1 MRKIPAPID
10 VVGQTISF
18 RPTESSDVLTGEVVS
33 TGFQWPYPKGKDG
46 QRQLLRKITVALP
59 DGRIIN
65 MNAERE
71 DIKRYRMVAEN
82 QKATM
87 TW

>member
-1 MRKIPAPID
+1 MKKIPAPID

-18 RPTESSDVLTGEVVS
+18 RPTPNSDILSGEVVKS
-33 TGFQWPYPKGKDG
+33 GFQWPYPKDKNG
-46 QRQLLRKITVALP
+46 QRQLLRKITVVLP

-71 DIKRYRMVAEN
+71 DIKRYQMVAEN

>member
-10 VVGQTISF
+10 VIGQTITF
-18 RPTESSDVLTGEVVS
+18 RPSETSDILTGEVVG
-33 TGFQWPYPKGKDG
+33 TGFQWPYPKDEKG
-46 QRQLLRKITVALP
+46 QRQLLRKITVMLP
-59 DGRIIN
+59 DGRLIN
-65 MNAERE
+65 MKAEQE

>member
-1 MRKIPAPID
+1 MKKIPAPID

-18 RPTESSDVLTGEVVS
+18 RPTPNSDILTGEVVKS
-33 TGFQWPYPKGKDG
+33 GFQWPYPKDENGLP
-46 QRQLLRKITVALP
+46 QLLQKITVILP
-59 DGRIIN
+59 DGRLIN

-71 DIKRYRMVAEN
+71 DIKRYQMVAEN

>member
-1 MRKIPAPID
+1 MKKIPAPID
-10 VVGQTISF
+10 VVGQTITF
-18 RPTESSDVLTGEVVS
+18 RPTENSDILTGEVIE
-33 TGFQWPYPKGKDG
+33 TGFQWPYPKDENGLRK
-46 QRQLLRKITVALP
+46 LLRKITVILP

>member
-10 VVGQTISF
+10 TVGSTISF
-18 RPTESSDVLTGEVVS
+18 RPSENSDVLTGEVVNV
-33 TGFQWPYPKGKDG
+33 GFQWPYPKDKNG
-46 QRQLLRKITVALP
+46 QRQLLKKITVALP

-65 MNAERE
+65 MNAEQE

>member
-1 MRKIPAPID
+1 MNKIPAPID

-18 RPTESSDVLTGEVVS
+18 RPTESSDVLKGEVVS

-46 QRQLLRKITVALP
+46 QRQLLRKITVMLP

>member
-18 RPTESSDVLTGEVVS
+18 RPTSNSDMLTGEVVN
-33 TGFQWPYPKGKDG
+33 TGFQWPYPKDKDG
-46 QRQLLRKITVALP
+46 QRQLLRKITVMLP

-65 MNAERE
+65 MNAEQE
-71 DIKRYRMVAEN
+71 DIKRYQMVAEN